1 MTVVNCNKNS
11 QINHHILQTAV
22 LESLHISNYALI
34 DLIDI
39 KFHEGF
45 NVITGETGAG
55 KSIILGA
62 LSLLLGSRADTR
74 AVTDPN
80 AKSVIEA
87 VFTVGAYTSLKEFC
101 IREDIEWDD
110 ERCILRR
117 EISPAGRSRAFV
129 NDSPVPLTKLRE
141 VSLHLVDI
149 HSQHQ
154 NQLLTTPEFQ
164 LDIID
169 TLAGNS
175 TRLREYRSRF
185 SALREAV
192 KRLKIMRAKV
202 ERSRE
207 DEEFTRYQ
215 FEQLEV
221 LGLRTGEQADL
232 ERERD
237 VLTNLSSIKSALS
250 RAIGA
255 LDGDESGALCMIE
268 QASDACEEIDEI
280 LEASDNISERLA
292 TVKIEIA
299 DIASTLS
306 GLDESLGADPQALAA
321 IEERLESIYSL
332 CHKHHVGD
340 ADALI
345 ELRDS
350 LREKL
355 RALDNS
361 DDAIEILEREARRA
375 KALAKETAAEISA
388 ARKDAAERFGKRLA
402 EVAMPL
408 GMKNLRCEIRVS
420 PADMTATGMDSVE
433 FMVAFNKNQPL
444 MPVGTTASGGEISR
458 LMLSIKS
465 IIASSMQLPSII
477 FDEIDTGVSGDVA
490 NRMGCMM
497 RDISKNIQVTTITH
511 LPQVAAKGEH
521 QYRVYKEDDEHSTHT
536 RIALLEDE
544 ERVRSIAAMLG
555 GSEIDSAAIAAA
567 RSLLAQ

>member
-1 MTVVNCNKNS
+1 M
-11 QINHHILQTAV
+11 

-39 KFHEGF
+39 RFHEGF

-74 AVTDPN
+74 VVTNPE

-87 VFTVGAYTSLKEFC
+87 VFTVDDYPLLKDFC
-101 IREDIEWDD
+101 LKEDIEWDD

-141 VSLHLVDI
+141 VSMHLIDI

-154 NQLLTTPEFQ
+154 NQLLATPEFQ
-164 LDIID
+164 LDVID
-169 TLAGNS
+169 TLASNAQ
-175 TRLREYRSRF
+175 RLRNYQLRF
-185 SALREAV
+185 NSLREAV
-192 KRLKIMRAKV
+192 KRLKAMRAKI

-215 FEQLEV
+215 LEQLEE
-221 LGLRTGEQADL
+221 LDLRPGEQAEL

-237 VLTNLSSIKSALS
+237 VLNNLGAIKAALS
-250 RAIGA
+250 KAICSLDGEEGGA
-255 LDGDESGALCMIE
+255 LSMVDNAAE
-268 QASDACEEIDEI
+268 ACEDLDEV
-280 LEASDNISERLA
+280 LDASDNIAERLES
-292 TVKIEIA
+292 VRIEIS

-306 GLDESLGADPQALAA
+306 GIDENLGADPGTLNA
-321 IEERLESIYSL
+321 IEERLSSIYSL
-332 CHKHHVGD
+332 CHKHHVDD
-340 ADALI
+340 ADGLI

-350 LREKL
+350 LRDKL
-355 RALDNS
+355 KALDNS
-361 DDAIEILEREARRA
+361 DGMIEELEREARRA
-375 KALAKETAAEISA
+375 KALAKESAMEISA
-388 ARKDAAERFGKRLA
+388 ARKEAAEKFGRRLA

-420 PADMTATGMDSVE
+420 PSDMTATGIDSVE

-444 MPVGTTASGGEISR
+444 MPVGATASGGEISR

-490 NRMGCMM
+490 NRMGVMM
-497 RDISKNIQVTTITH
+497 LEISRTIQVTTITH
-511 LPQVAAKGEH
+511 LPQVASKGGH

-536 RIALLEDE
+536 RIALLTDE

-555 GSEIDSAAIAAA
+555 GSEIDDAALAAA
-567 RSLLAQ
+567 RSLLGRK

>member
-1 MTVVNCNKNS
+1 M
-11 QINHHILQTAV
+11 

-74 AVTDPN
+74 VVANPD

-87 VFTVGAYTSLKEFC
+87 VFTVDDYPLLKDFC
-101 IREDIEWDD
+101 LQEDIEWDD

-129 NDSPVPLTKLRE
+129 NDSPVPLSKLRD
-141 VSLHLVDI
+141 VSLHLIDI

-154 NQLLTTPEFQ
+154 NQLLATPEFQ
-164 LDIID
+164 LSVID

-175 TRLREYRSRF
+175 RRV
-185 SALREAV
+185 SAYQIKFNSLREAV
-192 KRLKIMRAKV
+192 RRLKVMRAKV
-202 ERSRE
+202 ERARE

-215 FEQLEV
+215 LEQLEE
-221 LGLRTGEQADL
+221 LNLQPGEQAEL
-232 ERERD
+232 EKERD
-237 VLTNLSSIKSALS
+237 MLNNLSAIKGALS
-250 RAIGA
+250 RASGA
-255 LDGDESGALCMIE
+255 LDDDETGALRMVETATEACGDIE
-268 QASDACEEIDEI
+268 DVFDSADNIPERLETVRIELSDIAATILSIDE
-280 LEASDNISERLA
+280 
-292 TVKIEIA
+292 
-299 DIASTLS
+299 
-306 GLDESLGADPQALAA
+306 GLGDDPSALAS
-321 IEERLESIYSL
+321 IEERLSSIYSL
-332 CHKHHVGD
+332 CHKHHVEDSDG
-340 ADALI
+340 LI
-345 ELRDS
+345 ELREA
-350 LREKL
+350 LRDKL

-361 DDAIEILEREARRA
+361 DDEIEELEREARRA
-375 KALAKETAAEISA
+375 KALARESAMEISA
-388 ARKDAAERFGKRLA
+388 ARKEAAERFGKRLA

-420 PADMTATGMDSVE
+420 PADMTSTGMDAVE

-444 MPVGTTASGGEISR
+444 MPVGATASGGEISR

-490 NRMGCMM
+490 NRMGAMM
-497 RDISKNIQVTTITH
+497 LDISKNIQVTAITH
-511 LPQVAAKGEH
+511 LPQVASKGAH

-536 RIALLEDE
+536 HIALLTDE

-555 GSEIDSAAIAAA
+555 GADIDETAIAAA
-567 RSLLAQ
+567 RSLLSQK

>member
-1 MTVVNCNKNS
+1 M
-11 QINHHILQTAV
+11 

-74 AVTDPN
+74 VVANPD

-87 VFTVGAYTSLKEFC
+87 VFTVDDYPLLKDFC
-101 IREDIEWDD
+101 LQEDIEWDD

-129 NDSPVPLTKLRE
+129 NDSPVPLSKLRD
-141 VSLHLVDI
+141 VSLHLIDI

-154 NQLLTTPEFQ
+154 NQLLATPEFQ
-164 LDIID
+164 LSVID

-175 TRLREYRSRF
+175 RRL
-185 SALREAV
+185 SAYQIKFNSLREAV
-192 KRLKIMRAKV
+192 RRLKVMRAKV
-202 ERSRE
+202 ERARE

-215 FEQLEV
+215 LEQLEE
-221 LGLRTGEQADL
+221 LNLQPGEQAEL
-232 ERERD
+232 EKERD
-237 VLTNLSSIKSALS
+237 MLNNLSAIKGALS
-250 RAIGA
+250 RASGA
-255 LDGDESGALCMIE
+255 LDDDERGALRMVETAAEACGDIE
-268 QASDACEEIDEI
+268 DVFDSADNIPERLETVRIELSDIAATILSIDE
-280 LEASDNISERLA
+280 
-292 TVKIEIA
+292 
-299 DIASTLS
+299 
-306 GLDESLGADPQALAA
+306 GLGDDPSALAS
-321 IEERLESIYSL
+321 IEERLSSIYSL
-332 CHKHHVGD
+332 CHKHHVEDSDG
-340 ADALI
+340 LI
-345 ELRDS
+345 ELREA
-350 LREKL
+350 LRDKL

-361 DDAIEILEREARRA
+361 GDEIEELEKEARRA
-375 KALAKETAAEISA
+375 KALAKESAMEISA
-388 ARKDAAERFGKRLA
+388 ARKEAAERFGKRLA

-420 PADMTATGMDSVE
+420 PADMTSTGMDAVE

-444 MPVGTTASGGEISR
+444 MPVGATASGGEISR

-490 NRMGCMM
+490 NRMGTMM
-497 RDISKNIQVTTITH
+497 LDISKNIQVTAITH
-511 LPQVAAKGEH
+511 LPQVASKGAH

-536 RIALLEDE
+536 HIALLTDE

-555 GSEIDSAAIAAA
+555 GADIDETAIAAA
-567 RSLLAQ
+567 RSLLSQK

>member
-1 MTVVNCNKNS
+1 M
-11 QINHHILQTAV
+11 

-39 KFHEGF
+39 RFHEGF

-74 AVTDPN
+74 VVTKPD

-87 VFTVGAYTSLKEFC
+87 VFTVNDYPQLKDFC
-101 IREDIEWDD
+101 LKEDIEWDD

-129 NDSPVPLTKLRE
+129 NDSPVPLAKLRE
-141 VSLHLVDI
+141 VSMHLIDI

-154 NQLLTTPEFQ
+154 NQLLATPEFQ
-164 LDIID
+164 LDVID
-169 TLAGNS
+169 TLASNS
-175 TRLREYRSRF
+175 QRLRDYQLRF
-185 SALREAV
+185 NALRDAV
-192 KRLKIMRAKV
+192 KRLKGMRAKI

-215 FEQLEV
+215 LEQLEE
-221 LGLRTGEQADL
+221 LDLHPGEQAEL

-237 VLTNLSSIKSALS
+237 VLNNLGVIKTALS
-250 RAIGA
+250 KAISS
-255 LDGDESGALCMIE
+255 LDGDESGALSMVERAAEACDDIE
-268 QASDACEEIDEI
+268 EVLD
-280 LEASDNISERLA
+280 ASDNIAERLEY
-292 TVKIEIA
+292 VRIEIS

-306 GLDESLGADPQALAA
+306 AIDENLRADPATLNA
-321 IEERLESIYSL
+321 IEERLSAIYSL
-332 CHKHHVGD
+332 CHKHRMDD
-340 ADALI
+340 ADGLI

-350 LREKL
+350 LRNKL
-355 RALDNS
+355 KALDNS
-361 DDAIEILEREARRA
+361 DDLLEELEKEARRA
-375 KALAKETAAEISA
+375 KALAKESALEISA
-388 ARKDAAERFGKRLA
+388 ARKDAAERFGRRLA

-420 PADMTATGMDSVE
+420 PADMTATGIDNVE

-444 MPVGTTASGGEISR
+444 MPVGATASGGEISR

-490 NRMGCMM
+490 NRMGEMM
-497 RDISKNIQVTTITH
+497 LDISKTIQVTTITH
-511 LPQVAAKGEH
+511 LPQVASKGDN

-536 RIALLEDE
+536 RIALLNEE

-555 GSEIDSAAIAAA
+555 GSEIDEAALAAA
-567 RSLLAQ
+567 RSLLGKKNK

>member
-1 MTVVNCNKNS
+1 M
-11 QINHHILQTAV
+11 

-39 KFHEGF
+39 RFHEGF

-74 AVTDPN
+74 VVTNPD

-87 VFTVGAYTSLKEFC
+87 VFTVDDYPSLKDFC

-129 NDSPVPLTKLRE
+129 NDSPVPLAKLRE
-141 VSLHLVDI
+141 VSLHLIDI

-154 NQLLTTPEFQ
+154 NQLLATPEFQ
-164 LDIID
+164 LDVID
-169 TLAGNS
+169 TLASNS
-175 TRLREYRSRF
+175 VRLREYRLRF
-185 SALREAV
+185 NAFREAV
-192 KRLKIMRAKV
+192 KRLKIMKAKIERA
-202 ERSRE
+202 RE

-215 FEQLEV
+215 LEQLDD
-221 LGLRTGEQADL
+221 LNLQPGEQPEL

-237 VLTNLSSIKSALS
+237 VLNNLGAIKSALS
-250 RAIGA
+250 KAISTLDSDEGGA
-255 LDGDESGALCMIE
+255 LRMVELASEACEDLDEVLD
-268 QASDACEEIDEI
+268 ASDDISGR
-280 LEASDNISERLA
+280 LESVR
-292 TVKIEIA
+292 IEIS

-306 GLDESLGADPQALAA
+306 AIDENLGADHSALDA
-321 IEERLESIYSL
+321 IEERLSSIYSL
-332 CHKHHVGD
+332 CHKHHLPD

-345 ELRDS
+345 EFRDGLRD
-350 LREKL
+350 KL
-355 RALDNS
+355 RALDS
-361 DDAIEILEREARRA
+361 SGDAIEELERDARRA
-375 KALAKETAAEISA
+375 KALAKESAMEISA
-388 ARKDAAERFGKRLA
+388 ARKEAAEKFGKRLA

-420 PADMTATGMDSVE
+420 PVDMSATGMDEVE

-444 MPVGTTASGGEISR
+444 MPVGATASGGEISR

-490 NRMGCMM
+490 NRMGAMM
-497 RDISKNIQVTTITH
+497 LDISKNIQVTTITH
-511 LPQVAAKGEH
+511 LPQVASKGAH
-521 QYRVYKEDDEHSTHT
+521 QYRVYKEDDENSTHT
-536 RIALLEDE
+536 RIALLSEE
-544 ERVRSIAAMLG
+544 ERIRSIAAMLG
-555 GSEIDSAAIAAA
+555 GSEIDDAAIAAA
-567 RSLLAQ
+567 KSLLAHR

>member
-1 MTVVNCNKNS
+1 
-11 QINHHILQTAV
+11 V

-39 KFHEGF
+39 RFHEGF

-74 AVTDPN
+74 VVTNPD

-87 VFTVGAYTSLKEFC
+87 VFTVDDYPSLKDFC

-129 NDSPVPLTKLRE
+129 NDSPVPLAKLRE
-141 VSLHLVDI
+141 VSLHLIDI

-154 NQLLTTPEFQ
+154 NQLLATPEFQ
-164 LDIID
+164 LDVID
-169 TLAGNS
+169 TLASNS
-175 TRLREYRSRF
+175 VRLREYRLRF
-185 SALREAV
+185 NAFREAV
-192 KRLKIMRAKV
+192 KRLKIMKAKIERA
-202 ERSRE
+202 RE

-215 FEQLEV
+215 LEQLDD
-221 LGLRTGEQADL
+221 LNLQPGEQPEL

-237 VLTNLSSIKSALS
+237 VLNNLGAIKSALS
-250 RAIGA
+250 KAISTLDSDEGGA
-255 LDGDESGALCMIE
+255 LRMVELASEACEDLDEVLD
-268 QASDACEEIDEI
+268 ASDDISGR
-280 LEASDNISERLA
+280 LESVR
-292 TVKIEIA
+292 IEIS

-306 GLDESLGADPQALAA
+306 AIDENLGADPSTLDA
-321 IEERLESIYSL
+321 IDERLSSIYSL
-332 CHKHHVGD
+332 CHKHHLPD

-345 ELRDS
+345 EFRDGLRD
-350 LREKL
+350 KL
-355 RALDNS
+355 RALDS
-361 DDAIEILEREARRA
+361 SGDAIEELERDARRA
-375 KALAKETAAEISA
+375 KALAKESAMEISVARKEAAE
-388 ARKDAAERFGKRLA
+388 KFGKRLA
-402 EVAMPL
+402 EVAKPL

-420 PADMTATGMDSVE
+420 PADMSATGMDEVE

-444 MPVGTTASGGEISR
+444 MPVGATASGGEISR

-490 NRMGCMM
+490 NRMGAMM
-497 RDISKNIQVTTITH
+497 LDISKNIQVTTITH
-511 LPQVAAKGEH
+511 LPQVASKGAH
-521 QYRVYKEDDEHSTHT
+521 QYRVYKEDDENSTHT
-536 RIALLEDE
+536 RIALLSEE
-544 ERVRSIAAMLG
+544 ERIRSIAAMLG
-555 GSEIDSAAIAAA
+555 GSEIDDAAIAAA
-567 RSLLAQ
+567 KSLLAHR

>member
-1 MTVVNCNKNS
+1 M
-11 QINHHILQTAV
+11 

-39 KFHEGF
+39 RFHEGF

-74 AVTDPN
+74 VVTNPD

-87 VFTVGAYTSLKEFC
+87 VFTVDDYPSLKDFC

-129 NDSPVPLTKLRE
+129 NDSPVPLAKLRE
-141 VSLHLVDI
+141 VSLHLIDI

-154 NQLLTTPEFQ
+154 NQLLATPEFQ
-164 LDIID
+164 LDVID
-169 TLAGNS
+169 TLASNS
-175 TRLREYRSRF
+175 VRLREYRLRF
-185 SALREAV
+185 NAFREAV
-192 KRLKIMRAKV
+192 KRLKIMKAKIERA
-202 ERSRE
+202 RE

-215 FEQLEV
+215 LEQLDD
-221 LGLRTGEQADL
+221 LNLQPGEQPEL

-237 VLTNLSSIKSALS
+237 VLNNLGAIKSALS
-250 RAIGA
+250 KAISTLDSDEGGA
-255 LDGDESGALCMIE
+255 LRMVELASEACEDLDEVLD
-268 QASDACEEIDEI
+268 ASDDISGR
-280 LEASDNISERLA
+280 LESVR
-292 TVKIEIA
+292 IEIS

-306 GLDESLGADPQALAA
+306 AIDENLGADPSTLDA
-321 IEERLESIYSL
+321 IEERLSSIYSL
-332 CHKHHVGD
+332 CHKHHLPD

-345 ELRDS
+345 EFRDGLRD
-350 LREKL
+350 KL
-355 RALDNS
+355 RVLDS
-361 DDAIEILEREARRA
+361 SGDAIEELERDARRA
-375 KALAKETAAEISA
+375 KALAKESAMEISA
-388 ARKDAAERFGKRLA
+388 ARKEAAEKFGKRLA

-420 PADMTATGMDSVE
+420 PADMSATGMDEVE

-444 MPVGTTASGGEISR
+444 MPVGATASGGEISR

-490 NRMGCMM
+490 NRMGAMM
-497 RDISKNIQVTTITH
+497 LDISKNIQVTTITH
-511 LPQVAAKGEH
+511 LPQVASKGAH
-521 QYRVYKEDDEHSTHT
+521 QYRVYKEDDENSTHT
-536 RIALLEDE
+536 RIALLSEE
-544 ERVRSIAAMLG
+544 ERIRSIAAMLG
-555 GSEIDSAAIAAA
+555 GSEIDDAAIAAA
-567 RSLLAQ
+567 KSLLAHR